1 MSDEKPI
8 FCGSGKKIEFVNGGH
23 IIRLSISSRDV
34 ETMAQHLNDKGW
46 VTVEVKENF
55 DGKVTQSGFTHHC
68 KIDTWQPKGPG
79 KPTAPYKGPVSAGEL
94 TDEESD
100 NIPF

>member
-8 FCGSGKKIEFVNGGH
+8 FCGSGKKVQFNNGGH
-23 IIRLSISSRDV
+23 KISLGLTAADV
-34 ETMAQHLNDKGW
+34 ETMAQHLNERGW
-46 VTVEVKENF
+46 VNIDVCENRHPTET
-55 DGKVTQSGFTHHC
+55 GNTHHC
-68 KIDTWQPKGPG
+68 KIDTWQPNGPG